1 MKYLVMECGTAY
13 AVVLDENGLFL
24 RVANMGYEVGQTVTS
39 VVPAKKFHGI
49 YSCRRLIRL
58 AASVIFLCLMMFGG
72 YHFILSSYGTVRMQ
86 INPDILISVNRL
98 GFVLNISGLNEDGR
112 LLAAGYGTFGKKLTD
127 VSCDMA
133 KRAVALGYLTD
144 GGTIGIASACSD
156 DGWMTDTE
164 TRLMIE
170 LQVCLAEDDI
180 RVSVTRGED
189 YSVEGTDRT
198 GTDIEEVRGSNEVV
212 AVAVGHFGLTERMD
226 EIIVEKIKEKD
237 QVFEIEFILDGVE
250 YDCEIRKADG
260 VVIKSEIDVDDD

>member
-13 AVVLDENGLFL
+13 AVVLDEDGTFL

-39 VVPAKKFHGI
+39 VVPAKAFHGFDA
-49 YSCRRLIRL
+49 CRRLIRL
-58 AASVIFLCLMMFGG
+58 AASAIFICLMLFGG

-98 GFVLNISGLNEDGR
+98 GYVLHISGLNEDGR

-133 KRAVALGYLTD
+133 ERAVALGYLTND
-144 GGTIGIASACSD
+144 GTIGVTADCSD
-156 DGWMTDTE
+156 DVWTADTE

-170 LQVCLAEDDI
+170 LQIRLAEDDI

-189 YSVEGTDRT
+189 YSMEGTEHT
-198 GTDIEEVRGSNEVV
+198 ETANEETRNSRD
-212 AVAVGHFGLTERMD
+212 AVAAAVEHFGLTGRMD
-226 EIIVEKIKEKD
+226 EIIVEKIKEKE
-237 QVFEIEFILDGVE
+237 QIFEIEFILDGVE
-250 YDCEIRKADG
+250 YDCEIRKSDG
-260 VVIKSEIDVDDD
+260 VVLKSDIDADD